1 MIFRS
6 DVELSSGLTPRSDRS
21 ELLRLVG
28 LSNELTEIVGCR
40 VDVSTERS
48 LKPEILK
55 SALREAIA
63 L

>member
-1 MIFRS
+1 ML
-6 DVELSSGLTPRSDRS
+6 VGLTPSSDRS